1 MYRDDK
7 GKFISKEEWNNRQGP
22 YVNDI
27 ENEKNRAS
35 SWVLVG
41 ILFGIVITVTF
52 LIGMVYP
59 I

>member
-1 MYRDDK
+1 MNRDSK
-7 GKFISKEEWNNRQGP
+7 GRFVSKNEENRKGP
-22 YVNDI
+22 YVNDV
-27 ENEKNRAS
+27 ENEKTSTRN
-35 SWVLVG
+35 LVG

>member
-22 YVNDI
+22 YVNDV
-27 ENEKNRAS
+27 ENEKTSTRN
-35 SWVLVG
+35 LVG